1 MPSYEEIQ
9 KAKIL
14 NSFNTDEGL
23 SELTKAEI
31 LDIEKGGKRA
41 MIGEKRTFAGREYI
55 KTSDGW
61 KFHGKG
67 TGSKAQSHVAGALE
81 HRVAEG
87 TAENKHSKLTDD
99 ELEEDFGIATPGP
112 GEKPSDDFKELKKEL
127 LKREKDPKSKFF
139 AGESHKDATDH
150 FVEEDGKHYIDTLD
164 PDSGERVFKPGDK
177 IHYKDDS
184 GKHHKGTI
192 SDREHED
199 GDMFEVDREGDSH
212 KGEDSKEAHE
222 KRGFKEEL
230 GDEDVTGKTENISQI
245 EHNRKQ
251 LQTLKEMRLR
261 AKQKGD
267 SVKDIDKSISALKRA
282 IERLE

>member
-1 MPSYEEIQ
+1 MPSFEEIQ
-9 KAKIL
+9 KARIL

-81 HRVAEG
+81 HHV
-87 TAENKHSKLTDD
+87 
-99 ELEEDFGIATPGP
+99 
-112 GEKPSDDFKELKKEL
+112 GEKKAAFKKEDIHSIGEL
-127 LKREKDPKSKFF
+127 ISEDGGRILTPTFEGGATVQKVKITGAQFQSVRGDKEKMKDLAIEILNKTQSKPT
-139 AGESHKDATDH
+139 HKDATDH

-164 PDSGERVFKPGDK
+164 PDSGEKVFKPGDK
-177 IHYKDDS
+177 VHYQDDS

-199 GDMFEVDREGDSH
+199 GDMFEVDREGGNADSSI
-212 KGEDSKEAHE
+212 ET
-222 KRGFKEEL
+222 EEL
-230 GDEDVTGKTENISQI
+230 DPKEITNMQYSSEEERRMGEESTK
-245 EHNRKQ
+245 KLKK
-251 LQTLKEMRLR
+251 LQG
-261 AKQKGD
+261 AK
-267 SVKDIDKSISALKRA
+267 
-282 IERLE
+282 